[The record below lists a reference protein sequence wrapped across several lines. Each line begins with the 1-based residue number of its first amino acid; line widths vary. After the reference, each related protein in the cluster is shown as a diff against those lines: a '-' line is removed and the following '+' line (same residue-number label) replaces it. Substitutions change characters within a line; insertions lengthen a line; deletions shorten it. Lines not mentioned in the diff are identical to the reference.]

1 MTRLL
6 GVFGFTLLSLVAWAA
21 DEKIS
26 WEKADGVLAKATA
39 AGKPVIWY
47 FVNNQFSKDA
57 LPPAVEVL
65 AAAEKAFSNSVII
78 KRREPFLWVRGD
90 QKLATS
96 FKVQGAPGIVIT
108 DGDGEVLLRA
118 PIATPENLFDAMQT
132 VLKEKYVDTPVTWG
146 DVVRTGPIKKK
157 LLIVGFDDEKGEALK
172 SLEDRSLVKYHKNCE
187 FVKLPPQKGGD
198 AVKRWNVEKTPSIII
213 CDAMERVLE
222 RVSGKLTPCQ
232 IKAAIAKA
240 MQKLDDPRGQ
250 GR

>member
-6 GVFGFTLLSLVAWAA
+6 GILSFTLLSLVAWAA

-26 WEKADGVLAKATA
+26 WDKADGVLAKATA
-39 AGKPVIWY
+39 TGKPVIWF

-57 LPPAVEVL
+57 PPPAMETVG
-65 AAAEKAFSNSVII
+65 AAEKAFTNSVII

-90 QKLATS
+90 QKLATT
-96 FKVQGAPGIVIT
+96 FKVQGAPAIVIT
-108 DGDGEVLLRA
+108 DADGEILHRA
-118 PIATPENLFDAMQT
+118 PVATPENLFDAMQT
-132 VLKEKYVDTPVTWG
+132 VLKEKYIDTPVIWG

-157 LLIVGFDDEKGEALK
+157 LLVVGFDDEKGEALK

-187 FVKLPPQKGGD
+187 FVKLPPQKGGE
-198 AVKRWNVEKTPSIII
+198 AVKRWNVEKTPSIVI

-250 GR
+250 NK